1 MSIPETGQARHN
13 PNPYNVQVPVVGKPV
28 HTPIP
33 TPLGVVPHYK
43 IPNENWTWDYGN
55 S

>member
-28 HTPIP
+28 HTPLV
-33 TPLGVVPHYK
+33 TPIGVTPRQLPK
-43 IPNENWTWDYGN
+43 DETWPWVYG